1 MQTTVNG
8 VTCEYQ
14 AVKAG
19 DADTVLFLH
28 GWGGDLN
35 SFAGAYSAAAEWGV
49 NCINFAFPKTV
60 PESWSVY
67 DYAACVRTFLIEV
80 GAENPIIVGHSF
92 GGRIALILAAQGLCK
107 KLVLTDAAGLKP
119 RFSLRKKLKI
129 AAYHRRVKCGKPL
142 DGFGSVDYNNLDSK
156 MRAVFVRIV
165 NARLDRLLPF
175 IKCKTLIFWG
185 KDDRDTPPYM
195 AKRLRRGI
203 KNSELVFADGGHYAY
218 VDSHFEFVN
227 LLKSFV
233 LD

>member
-1 MQTTVNG
+1 MALG
-8 VTCEYQ
+8 
-14 AVKAG
+14 
-19 DADTVLFLH
+19 
-28 GWGGDLN
+28 
-35 SFAGAYSAAAEWGV
+35 
-49 NCINFAFPKTV
+49 
-60 PESWSVY
+60 
-67 DYAACVRTFLIEV
+67 VRTFLIEV

-142 DGFGSVDYNNLDSK
+142 DGFGSVDYNNLDPK

>member
-107 KLVLTDAAGLKP
+107 KLVLTDAAGLNP

-142 DGFGSVDYNNLDSK
+142 DGFGSVDYNNLDPK

-185 KDDRDTPPYM
+185 KDDRDTPLYM
-195 AKRLRRGI
+195 ARRI
-203 KNSELVFADGGHYAY
+203 EKAVKDCALITLHGGHYAY
-218 VDSHFEFVN
+218 VDNMPTFHRILEAF
-227 LLKSFV
+227 L
-233 LD
+233 